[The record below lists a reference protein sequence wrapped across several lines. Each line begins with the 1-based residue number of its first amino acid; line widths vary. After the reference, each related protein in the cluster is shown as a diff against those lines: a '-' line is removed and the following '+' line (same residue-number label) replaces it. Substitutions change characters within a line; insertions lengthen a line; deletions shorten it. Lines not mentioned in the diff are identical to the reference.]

1 MFTHEYHSP
10 FESKIAELN
19 RARHPDLCEMEDLC
33 EFFPSFLATFVYTES
48 DPPDL
53 FEKVRSELMDL
64 LTSNPSYTN
73 LQFVERLLGLIGT
86 YVEGHSSKFEAN
98 TESGGYLEPHPFPE
112 FLNLTTNDFSE
123 ESMRVLEESY
133 GRSALPSATSIASR
147 IRLLKTLM
155 FDAYRI
161 FTKVM
166 VVHQDP
172 RVLLLTPELM
182 AHYLKP
188 LEVLSERYS
197 TVLSNTG
204 DRDVEDDLD
213 LVMQESRNHL
223 ISAVTRSLFA
233 ALSKSKASAL
243 KLDDPSVGP
252 DRLRL
257 GNVFA
262 NHLKGEADFVEG
274 ERAFFKLGNTGTRY
288 VVVASKADDAKD
300 LRRTL
305 ANATVL
311 SHDTDPLLVSAM
323 ANMEYAIR
331 AARATHFVYYGEPA
345 SPELFERGILRHMM
359 DGRPTEAVRLQ
370 VREYF
375 GYLGADY
382 VYVNGKPQTNDD
394 AAEERDGDF
403 VRVWT
408 DSWELTGPARE
419 LLRGRRYRGVGSLRR
434 SSTVY
439 ALEVLGTDGGTAKV
453 HFHLPTI
460 PITDP
465 PTKAGE
471 LMEELRSGEAVRDTR
486 GVLLRT
492 VSGLKGSVIR
502 AVMSHPTP
510 SEMLRDIWGERVGD
524 LTVSAEGCVCSF
536 PVAPYTLRF
545 EVRGEADT
553 RVRVFQGDEELPGL
567 QREGGGSSALNP
579 LFLVAGP
586 HAVRAYHEL
595 RPTGSSDSNP
605 PPAELALPASESD
618 DGEVH
623 AIALHQYARWIVN
636 RKDSKWTEI
645 AALFDLERIPLKRV
659 TEDAQAVYERELLR
673 VLCTREHHPNSKGLY
688 RDMAIWSSYTAYL
701 PTIIVS
707 DDVNKKEGAL
717 EYLMGVYESNM
728 VSGKS
733 GL

>member
-48 DPPDL
+48 DPPDV

-64 LTSNPSYTN
+64 LTSNPNYTN

-86 YVEGHSSKFEAN
+86 YVEGHSSKFEGNA
-98 TESGGYLEPHPFPE
+98 ESGDYLEPHPFPE

-166 VVHQDP
+166 VVHQDARP
-172 RVLLLTPELM
+172 LLLTPELM
-182 AHYLKP
+182 AYYLKP

-197 TVLSNTG
+197 TVLSKIG
-204 DRDVEDDLD
+204 DREVEDDLD
-213 LVMQESRNHL
+213 LLMQESRNHL

-262 NHLKGEADFVEG
+262 NHLKREADFVEG

-382 VYVNGKPQTNDD
+382 VYVNGKPQTKDD
-394 AAEERDGDF
+394 ASEERDGDF

-408 DSWELTGPARE
+408 DSWELTGSARE
-419 LLRGRRYRGVGSLRR
+419 LLRGRRYRAVGSLRP

-439 ALEVLGTDGGTAKV
+439 ALEIRGIDGQTAKV
-453 HFHLPTI
+453 QFHIPSIPT
-460 PITDP
+460 TDP

-471 LMEELRSGEAVRDTR
+471 LMEKLRSGEAVQDTR

-492 VSGLKGSVIR
+492 VSGLKGSVLL

-510 SEMLRDIWGERVGD
+510 SEMLRDIWGERVGE

-536 PVAPYTLRF
+536 PVSPYTLRF

-553 RVRVFQGDEELPGL
+553 RVRVFQGDEELPAL
-567 QREGGGSSALNP
+567 QREGGKSSALNP

-595 RPTGSSDSNP
+595 RATGSSDSEP
-605 PPAELALPASESD
+605 LPSQLTLPASESD

-659 TEDAQAVYERELLR
+659 TEDAQAVYERDLLH

-688 RDMAIWSSYTAYL
+688 GDMAIWSSYTAYV

-728 VSGKS
+728 V
-733 GL
+733 